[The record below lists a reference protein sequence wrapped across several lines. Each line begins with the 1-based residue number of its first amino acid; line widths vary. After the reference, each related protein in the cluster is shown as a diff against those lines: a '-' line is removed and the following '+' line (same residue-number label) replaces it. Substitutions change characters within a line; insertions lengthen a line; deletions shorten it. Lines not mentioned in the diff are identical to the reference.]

1 MPVLLHLDSSA
12 DLTHSTS
19 RALGAGFTREWQSAS
34 PDNRVVHRD
43 LHRNQLPHLAES
55 SLHWPERLRTADEAP
70 PADALALQNELIEE
84 LIAADVLVVGVALYN
99 YSLPSTLKAWVDN
112 VHVPA
117 VTAPFDVEVQPMA
130 GKPAVIITSRGATY
144 DAGTPTAD
152 WDHATPAL
160 QIILGEALGM
170 DVHTVTTSRTLAGR
184 VPALAD
190 EAERGK
196 SEFAAAQDELTKLA
210 RRLGRAADK

>member
-19 RALGAGFTREWQSAS
+19 RALGAGFARQWQAAG
-34 PDNRVVHRD
+34 PGNTVVHRD
-43 LHRNQLPHLAES
+43 LHRNQLPHLATS
-55 SLHWPERLRTADEAP
+55 ALHWPERLRTDDVEP
-70 PADALALQNELIEE
+70 PADALALQSELIEE
-84 LIAADVLVVGVALYN
+84 LIAADVLVIGVALYN
-99 YSLPSTLKAWVDN
+99 YSLPSTLKAWIDHI
-112 VHVPA
+112 HVPA
-117 VTAPFDVEVQPMA
+117 VTAPFDVDVQPMA
-130 GKPAVIITSRGATY
+130 GKPAVIITSRGAVY

-184 VPALAD
+184 VAALAG
-190 EAERGK
+190 EAERGR
-196 SEFAAAQDELTKLA
+196 SELAAARDALTQLA
-210 RRLGRAADK
+210 GRLGGTSD